1 MANASILIVEDE
13 VLIATDM
20 KMSLIELG
28 YSIAG
33 IAASGMKAIEL
44 ASKNNPDVI
53 FMDIKIKGNIDGIET
68 AKIIYEKLQ
77 KRVVFITAHADPA
90 TVERAT
96 ECNPLAFI
104 SKPVEDFQ
112 FKDIIENA
120 LSH

>member
-90 TVERAT
+90 TVEKASV
-96 ECNPLAFI
+96 CNPLAFI